1 MRILYVAPH
10 LSTGG
15 MPQYLCK
22 LIEKYYKSNLIEV
35 LDVTNSGGD
44 EFVVQK
50 DRISKMV
57 KVHSRV
63 PVMELVA
70 EFNPDVIHYQEIPEH
85 FLHKDELVQLFSLE
99 RKHYNVV
106 TTHSS
111 FTDPDNI
118 IFHPDRYVFVNEWSK
133 QRFSHLE
140 IDSDVWEYPI
150 EDYSPNKLAKEKLKL
165 NPAWKHVLHVGLFTP
180 GKNQGEI
187 FKVAKRME
195 KYKILFHFVGN
206 QAGNFKEYWEPLMSD
221 VPKNCVIWGERND
234 VDTFYQAADLFYFPS
249 TYELAP
255 IAIKEALSYNLPCL
269 FRKLHTYLDSYDEN
283 KNVTYITENLSET
296 KQHIL
301 RILKPEFNEIPGW
314 FGYSELYDEMVE
326 KHTDGACFVEIGA
339 WFGKSTNYL
348 ASKIKESGK
357 NIHLYAIDTWK
368 GTQDEHYHLKTVD
381 DFDGDIFQE
390 FIENTTIYD
399 NSILTIKDTSLN
411 AASNFDNGSLDFV
424 LIDAGHSYED
434 VKLDLE
440 TWWRKVRPGGY
451 IGGDDYGVFSGV
463 TDAANE
469 FFYNQIETKGCFFK
483 KRKPKIKVVH
493 LLSSPE
499 DLREVTSVQSMRSL
513 PLYGIKYSKVVNPL
527 YKGDVPK
534 ETCRRPDHVGT
545 HPGQVTEGLG
555 WVTPAH
561 YGCYLAHTNAMKEMS
576 DDYDYTLIL
585 EGDAFIYTGLQEFV
599 DVLYKATFLFEKD
612 ANIHVLSF
620 SNNVSMYSSPINN
633 LFSKT
638 AHNQNLAHCYMIK
651 NSHKDWWVDKIDTL
665 PWDVADL
672 WLNHVFHET
681 GKTRITTNKN
691 YVKQAE
697 GYSLLD
703 LNYKP
708 IQ

>member
-1 MRILYVAPH
+1 MRILYIAPH

-35 LDVTNSGGD
+35 LDVTNSGGN

-50 DRISKMV
+50 DRISKLV
-57 KVHSRV
+57 KVHTKV
-63 PVMELVA
+63 PVMELVT
-70 EFNPDVIHYQEIPEH
+70 EFNPDVIHYQEIPED
-85 FLHKDELVQLFSLE
+85 FLHKDDLVQLFGSG
-99 RKHYNVV
+99 RKHYNIV

-133 QRFSHLE
+133 QRFSHLG

-150 EDYSPNKLAKEKLKL
+150 ENYATNRIAQEKLSL
-165 NPAWKHVLHVGLFTP
+165 DPTWKHVLHVGLFTP
-180 GKNQGEI
+180 GKNQAEI

-206 QAGNFKEYWEPLMSD
+206 QAENFREYWEPLMND
-221 VPKNCVIWGERND
+221 VPKNCIVWGERQD
-234 VDTFYQAADLFYFPS
+234 VETFYQAVDLFYFPS
-249 TYELAP
+249 TFELAP
-255 IAIKEALSYNLPCL
+255 IAIKEALSYDLPCL
-269 FRKLHTYLDSYDEN
+269 FRRLPTYLDFYDGN
-283 KNVTYITENLSET
+283 KNVVYITENITQT
-296 KQHIL
+296 KQYIL
-301 RILKPEFNEIPGW
+301 RILNPQFNEIPGW
-314 FGYSELYDEMVE
+314 FEYSDLYDGMVE
-326 KHTDGACFVEIGA
+326 LHDDGALFVEIGA

-357 NIHLYAIDTWK
+357 LITLYAVDTWK
-368 GTQDEHYHLKTVD
+368 GTPDEHYHLKTVS

-390 FIENTTIYD
+390 YIENTVIHD
-399 NSILTIKDTSLN
+399 NSIISIKDTSLN
-411 AASNFDNGSLDFV
+411 ASSNFNNSSIDFV
-424 LIDAGHSYED
+424 MIDAGHSYED
-434 VKLDLE
+434 VTLDLQ
-440 TWWRKVRPGGY
+440 TWWRKIKPGGY

-463 TDAANE
+463 TDAVNE
-469 FFYNQIETKGCFFK
+469 FFYNQMETKGCFFK
-483 KRKPKIKVVH
+483 KRKPKIEVIH
-493 LLSSPE
+493 LLSRPQ
-499 DLREVTSVQSMRSL
+499 DVREITSASSMVTLSL
-513 PLYGIKYSKVVNPL
+513 HGIHYRQIINPV
-527 YKGDVPK
+527 YTGNVPV
-534 ETCRRPDHVGT
+534 ETCRRPNHIGNS
-545 HPGQVTEGLG
+545 PGHIDDGLG
-555 WVTPAH
+555 WITPAH
-561 YGCYLAHTNAMKEMS
+561 YGCYLAHINAMKEMS
-576 DDYDYTLIL
+576 EKYDYTLIL
-585 EGDAFIYTGLQEFV
+585 EGDAFIYSGLQEFV

-612 ANIHVLSF
+612 NNIHMLSF

-633 LFSKT
+633 IFSKT
-638 AHNQNLAHCYMIK
+638 AHNQDLAHCYMIK

-681 GKTRITTNKN
+681 DKTRVTTNKN